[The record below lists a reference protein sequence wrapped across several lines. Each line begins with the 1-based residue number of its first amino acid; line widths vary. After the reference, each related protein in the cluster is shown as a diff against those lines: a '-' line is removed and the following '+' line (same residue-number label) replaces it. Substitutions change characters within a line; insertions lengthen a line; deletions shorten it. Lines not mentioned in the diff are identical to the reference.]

1 MSTKVPVL
9 NVDALWHFGR
19 VSAFAM
25 FIAVVGMGFT
35 GKAERK
41 TTEEPSIEVPVAGNT
56 WKTSKERMGGV
67 VSDDGIVHWTDQ
79 HAAFQ
84 TYIRCPK
91 PARLDVWLKLSVPK
105 GKSQL
110 EVSGPGRTVKIDVEG
125 SSEKEYYTGTW
136 LITDTG
142 YLSFKLTGI
151 SKTGDK
157 FADVSSLRIKGTN
170 VQDINFVKNNEGNFY
185 HWGRRGPSVHLNY
198 VMPADLEA
206 EWFYNELTVPAGNDV
221 VGSYFMAS
229 GFGEGY
235 FGIQVNS
242 PTERRILF
250 SVWSPFSTDD
260 PAKIP
265 DSQKIRLLAKGE
277 KVHAGEF
284 GNEGSG
290 GQSYLKYSWK
300 AGVTY
305 KFLLHGRPDGENHT
319 TYTAYFKDPEKNAWM
334 LIASFS
340 RPDTRTYLKRL
351 HSFLENFIPEQGNI
365 ERKVEFANQWVRSP
379 AGKWT
384 AMHKARFSGDN
395 TARKGFRMD
404 YGAGSNPDSFYLRN
418 CGFFNDYTPL
428 NKIFETSP
436 AGLAPEINILD
447 LPK

>member
-1 MSTKVPVL
+1 MMSTRTAVRNFRRISV
-9 NVDALWHFGR
+9 
-19 VSAFAM
+19 FAI
-25 FIAVVGMGFT
+25 FIAITGMGFT
-35 GKAERK
+35 WKAVTK
-41 TTEEPSIEVPVAGNT
+41 TAEQPSIDVPLAGNT
-56 WKTSKERMGGV
+56 WKTSNGKMGGV
-67 VSDDGIVHWTDQ
+67 VSDDGIVNWTDQ
-79 HAAFQ
+79 QAAFQ

-91 PARLDVWLKLSVPK
+91 PAKLDVWLKLSVPT

-110 EVSGPGRTVKIDVEG
+110 EVSGPGKSLKIDVEG
-125 SSEKEYYTGTW
+125 SSAKEYYTGTW

-142 YLSFKLTGI
+142 YLSFKLKGL

-157 FADVSSLRIKGTN
+157 FADVSSLRIQGAN
-170 VQDINFVKNNEGNFY
+170 VQDINFVKNNEGNFF

-198 VMPADLEA
+198 VMPEDLEA
-206 EWFYNELTVPAGNDV
+206 EWFYNEVTVPAGNDV
-221 VGSYFMAS
+221 VGSYFMAN

-235 FGIQVNS
+235 FGMQVNS
-242 PTERRILF
+242 ATERRILF
-250 SVWSPFSTDD
+250 SVWSPFTTDD

-265 DSQKIRLLAKGE
+265 DLQKIRLLAKGE
-277 KVHAGEF
+277 NVHAGEF

-300 AGVTY
+300 AGLTY
-305 KFLLHGRPDGENHT
+305 KFLLRGCPDGENHT

-351 HSFLENFIPEQGNI
+351 HSFLENFIPEQGNK
-365 ERKVEFANQWVRSP
+365 EKKVEFANQWVRSP

-384 AMHKARFSGDN
+384 ALNQAKFTGDN

-404 YGAGSNPDSFYLRN
+404 YGGGSDQDSFYLRN

-428 NKIFETSP
+428 NRVFEISSSSV
-436 AGLAPEINILD
+436 APEINIQD